1 MSQPYHHQQGYG
13 YNPQFFN
20 ASGEDFMSNFMGIDL
35 PTSESTYAYMKS
47 MPIPWFASFH
57 QNEGIVFECPID
69 PKVITISEDMSLAT
83 LGKTI
88 FDANGGYEIL
98 IDGFYHQPNY
108 IGDGCVAYDYKEFK
122 HNDDVGKI
130 TKGSIE
136 LNVTFGRSSDKILA
150 QLRKPRKPR
159 TADDIIALMHDG
171 SV

>member
-35 PTSESTYAYMKS
+35 PTSESTYAGM
-47 MPIPWFASFH
+47 IPTD
-57 QNEGIVFECPID
+57 EGIVFECPID

-122 HNDDVGKI
+122 HNDDVGKMFS
-130 TKGSIE
+130 SIQN
-136 LNVTFGRSSDKILA
+136 LVPKVRLS
-150 QLRKPRKPR
+150 
-159 TADDIIALMHDG
+159 
-171 SV
+171 